1 MKITI
6 FGATGNI
13 GKLLVKQAL
22 DEGHEVVAYVRDP
35 SKIANYEYQNLSIV
49 KGQLDEYKKI
59 ENAIDGADAVMSML
73 GPAMSGKVAGMP
85 ISDGTKNIVNAMEK
99 LGVKRLIA
107 IATPNVPDPNDQ
119 HTIKI
124 KLIRVFAKIAMRHA
138 YSEILNVGNIIRNS
152 YLDWTIIRYLQPT
165 DETKKGKVRHG
176 FVGRTNLGMKVT
188 RADIADF
195 SLKQL
200 TDRTYIRKM
209 PAISN

>member
-13 GKLLVKQAL
+13 GKLLVKQAI

-35 SKIANYEYQNLSIV
+35 SKIANYKYQNLSIV
-49 KGQLDEYKKI
+49 KGQLNEYKKI
-59 ENAIDGADAVMSML
+59 EYAIDGADAVMSML
-73 GPAMSGKVAGMP
+73 GPAMTGKLVGMP
-85 ISDGTKNIVNAMEK
+85 ISEGTQNIVNAMEK

-107 IATPNVPDPNDQ
+107 IATPSVSDPNDIP
-119 HTIKI
+119 TIKI
-124 KLIRVFAKIAMRHA
+124 KLIKVFAKISMHHA
-138 YSEILNVGNIIRNS
+138 YSEILNVGDIIQKS
-152 YLDWTIIRYLQPT
+152 DLEWTIIRYLQPT
-165 DETKKGKVRHG
+165 NDNKKGKIRHG